1 MKKIGIL
8 GGGQLGRM
16 FIQNALNYPYEI
28 SILDPNPE
36 APCSK
41 IAHRFVCGDFN
52 DYQSVMDF
60 AQQVD
65 IVGIEI
71 EHVNLEALRELKKQG
86 KTVIPDPDVLE
97 IIQDKGKQKDFYLK
111 NNIPTAPLKEKTDF
125 PVVQKL
131 CTGGYDGKGVQ
142 ILRDEETEIWE
153 ENSIFE
159 ALADLK
165 MELAVIVAQNAD
177 GERAVYP
184 VVEQVFNPK
193 YNLLDYLIT
202 PARISPEEEEKAK
215 QIALEV
221 VKAFDSPGIYAVEL
235 FLNNDGSIWVNETA
249 PRVHNSGHATI
260 EAAYSSQ
267 FDMMLRTLVNLPLG
281 NTDLKCK
288 AAMLNLIGAPDHKG
302 ESSIKGLND
311 ALKLPGFS
319 IHWYGKKLTSPG
331 RKMGHA
337 TFCGNNW
344 DEIITQIEKVKKE
357 VEIISVKLLKQIFPF
372 LLTLLF
378 LHKVSAQVK
387 DNKVYIT
394 PIYEFDYQEDN
405 RIKEI
410 FKNHKLNG
418 CITLFSDKEKI
429 FYMNDIDEAEK
440 RELPASTFK
449 IPHTIIA
456 LELGIIKSPYE
467 TLKWNGEKRQLKE
480 WERDL
485 SIKEAFK
492 LSCVPC
498 YQNIAKK
505 IGSKEMNKWLNKLR
519 YGEMVINENNIDNF
533 WLKGESRIN
542 SIEQIG
548 FLEDFIHGRL
558 PIKRRTRSDFLEIFK
573 TKTTDS
579 YKLYEKTGLT
589 ENNNHYIGWYVGFIN
604 TQNFEKIYFATRIN
618 ANKKD
623 INTDEKLKNFIDNRK
638 IVTQKAIK
646 EIFDI
651 DLTK

>member
-28 SILDPNPE
+28 FILDPNPE
-36 APCSK
+36 APCSQ
-41 IAHRFVCGDFN
+41 IADHFVCGDFN

-71 EHVNLEALRELKKQG
+71 EHVNLKALRELKKQG

-111 NNIPTAPLKEKTDF
+111 NNIPTAPLKEKNDF

-131 CTGGYDGKGVQ
+131 CKGGYDGKGVQ
-142 ILRDEETEIWE
+142 ILKDEKTKAWK

-184 VVEQVFNPK
+184 VVEQVFNPT

-202 PARISPEEEEKAK
+202 PARISPEEEENAK

-288 AAMLNLIGAPDHKG
+288 AAMLNLIGAPNHEG
-302 ESSIKGLND
+302 ASYIKGLND

-357 VEIISVKLLKQIFPF
+357 VEIINQ
-372 LLTLLF
+372 
-378 LHKVSAQVK
+378 
-387 DNKVYIT
+387 
-394 PIYEFDYQEDN
+394 
-405 RIKEI
+405 
-410 FKNHKLNG
+410 
-418 CITLFSDKEKI
+418 
-429 FYMNDIDEAEK
+429 
-440 RELPASTFK
+440 
-449 IPHTIIA
+449 
-456 LELGIIKSPYE
+456 
-467 TLKWNGEKRQLKE
+467 
-480 WERDL
+480 
-485 SIKEAFK
+485 
-492 LSCVPC
+492 
-498 YQNIAKK
+498 
-505 IGSKEMNKWLNKLR
+505 
-519 YGEMVINENNIDNF
+519 
-533 WLKGESRIN
+533 
-542 SIEQIG
+542 
-548 FLEDFIHGRL
+548 
-558 PIKRRTRSDFLEIFK
+558 
-573 TKTTDS
+573 
-579 YKLYEKTGLT
+579 
-589 ENNNHYIGWYVGFIN
+589 
-604 TQNFEKIYFATRIN
+604 
-618 ANKKD
+618 
-623 INTDEKLKNFIDNRK
+623 
-638 IVTQKAIK
+638 
-646 EIFDI
+646 
-651 DLTK
+651 